1 MFGNEVGNAGD
12 RSHGEAKKDVA
23 TVHAGRG
30 CQRFYRGREFLDSE
44 RAAG

>member
-12 RSHGEAKKDVA
+12 RSHGKARKDVA
-23 TVHAGRG
+23 TVHAGSG
-30 CQRFYRGREFLDSE
+30 CRRFYRGGEFFDGE